1 MGIKKAL
8 NRIYWRFGGNKNP
21 KPFPVNEMDLDAYNE
36 INDYI
41 ERMEQRQFDA
51 NHLFAKMYIF
61 TSMKIMEQDKT
72 TVFDNNHSKKIAN
85 LLKMPIEQI
94 IENLVKSMNDSE
106 VYYVIDKAEIK
117 GGVIPEGMHHVNFEA
132 IAQTMEQNGA
142 SLKDI
147 AVKRAQWTN
156 QRAKEHSEMNRL
168 FKENPDA
175 FNRKVWDYDSV
186 HPSIIGEVNSIINT
200 NR

>member
-1 MGIKKAL
+1 MEIKKAL
-8 NRIYWRFGGNKNP
+8 NRIYWRFGGNKNT

-41 ERMEQRQFDA
+41 DRMEQRQFDA

-117 GGVIPEGMHHVNFEA
+117 DGVIPEGMHHVNFEA

-156 QRAKEHSEMNRL
+156 QRAKEYSEMNRL

-175 FNRKVWDYDSV
+175 FNRKVWYYDSV
-186 HPSIIGEVNSIINT
+186 HPSIIGEVNSIINI